1 EAERDG
7 RVSGERRAEL
17 PGPGVQLVVDADELA
32 ESDPHGFLRVV
43 NLSDQHHA
51 ERAAVADDARQAL
64 RPAAAGQDPEPDL
77 RLSEPGR
84 TGRDPEVARERELA
98 PAAERVPVDLRDRRL
113 RELGEDLEDPAPVH
127 GIALLEGRAL

>member
-1 EAERDG
+1 
-7 RVSGERRAEL
+7 
-17 PGPGVQLVVDADELA
+17 Q
-32 ESDPHGFLRVV
+32 
-43 NLSDQHHA
+43 LSDQDHA

-127 GIALLEGRAL
+127 GIALLEGRALGEFGDVRARNEGAVAFAREDDDAHA